1 MESGRGKTGD
11 CGPQRDPGPT
21 TLPLAQ
27 LFLLEEMRERK
38 FDGFARTIQKAWR
51 RHVAVRKYEEMREE
65 ASNILLNKKERR
77 RNSIN
82 RNFVGD
88 YLGLEERPELR
99 QFLGK
104 RERVDFADSVTKY
117 DRRFKVS
124 TSQVGTSGTIHPH
137 LAHTPVHRYIFTEL
151 GHTCPIIGTTS
162 PDLDT
167 PVHQL
172 ARHICLQSYA

>member
-1 MESGRGKTGD
+1 MD
-11 CGPQRDPGPT
+11 
-21 TLPLAQ
+21 
-27 LFLLEEMRERK
+27 LEEPGHDLCPPRWVP
-38 FDGFARTIQKAWR
+38 T
-51 RHVAVRKYEEMREE
+51 

-117 DRRFKVS
+117 DRRFKVRHE
-124 TSQVGTSGTIHPH
+124 QVGTAGILGPAWHP
-137 LAHTPVHRYIFTEL
+137 
-151 GHTCPIIGTTS
+151 
-162 PDLDT
+162 
-167 PVHQL
+167 
-172 ARHICLQSYA
+172 

>member
-1 MESGRGKTGD
+1 MALPAPSRRPGGATWQSGSTRRCGRKVRGCKREARNGD
-11 CGPQRDPGPT
+11 GPGGARP
-21 TLPLAQ
+21 LPLPPP
-27 LFLLEEMRERK
+27 RVP
-38 FDGFARTIQKAWR
+38 T
-51 RHVAVRKYEEMREE
+51 

>member
-1 MESGRGKTGD
+1 MWQSGSTKR
-11 CGPQRDPGPT
+11 CGRKVRACRWEAQGGHRPTWRSQATTSAPPPGIST
-21 TLPLAQ
+21 
-27 LFLLEEMRERK
+27 
-38 FDGFARTIQKAWR
+38 
-51 RHVAVRKYEEMREE
+51 

-117 DRRFKVS
+117 DRRFKV
-124 TSQVGTSGTIHPH
+124 
-137 LAHTPVHRYIFTEL
+137 
-151 GHTCPIIGTTS
+151 
-162 PDLDT
+162 
-167 PVHQL
+167 
-172 ARHICLQSYA
+172 RH

>member
-1 MESGRGKTGD
+1 MGTQPGWGRKD
-11 CGPQRDPGPT
+11 
-21 TLPLAQ
+21 
-27 LFLLEEMRERK
+27 LEELHQELCPPPSVP
-38 FDGFARTIQKAWR
+38 A
-51 RHVAVRKYEEMREE
+51 

-117 DRRFKVS
+117 DRRFKV
-124 TSQVGTSGTIHPH
+124 
-137 LAHTPVHRYIFTEL
+137 
-151 GHTCPIIGTTS
+151 
-162 PDLDT
+162 
-167 PVHQL
+167 
-172 ARHICLQSYA
+172 RH

>member
-1 MESGRGKTGD
+1 MCAGAGKQKQVG
-11 CGPQRDPGPT
+11 GEGLEKDPPP
-21 TLPLAQ
+21 LPLAQ

-65 ASNILLNKKERR
+65 GERPKVGGSGWGQVDLEEPGHNLCPRPGVPTASNILLNKKERR

-117 DRRFKVS
+117 DRRFKVR
-124 TSQVGTSGTIHPH
+124 
-137 LAHTPVHRYIFTEL
+137 L
-151 GHTCPIIGTTS
+151 
-162 PDLDT
+162 
-167 PVHQL
+167 
-172 ARHICLQSYA
+172 

>member
-1 MESGRGKTGD
+1 MGGSGWRRIDLEEPGHD
-11 CGPQRDPGPT
+11 LCLPPRGPT
-21 TLPLAQ
+21 
-27 LFLLEEMRERK
+27 
-38 FDGFARTIQKAWR
+38 
-51 RHVAVRKYEEMREE
+51 

-117 DRRFKVS
+117 DRRFKV
-124 TSQVGTSGTIHPH
+124 GTSKWVRLGPWPHPSTPPRGTPSPGPD
-137 LAHTPVHRYIFTEL
+137 TSVHRYILT
-151 GHTCPIIGTTS
+151 
-162 PDLDT
+162 
-167 PVHQL
+167 
-172 ARHICLQSYA
+172 